1 MLSKTRS
8 LQGRRTLGSG
18 LLRRGR
24 VREPRR
30 RGEAGLQG
38 GRGGARRQ
46 RGRTGRLRGA
56 GRGGAV
62 APGGGGRRRPGGMDA
77 LEVHLQV
84 RLALG
89 AVRAV
94 RAGKGGLARVDANV
108 RTQVLV
114 AVAAPERPAAH
125 AAHHHR
131 HGSRHHTAALQ
142 HNTTQLYLLQPC
154 LLHKHKATP
163 LMKRNQYKIIK
174 VQLMAQL
181 KWSFEK

>member
-1 MLSKTRS
+1 M
-8 LQGRRTLGSG
+8 
-18 LLRRGR
+18 
-24 VREPRR
+24 REPGR

-38 GRGGARRQ
+38 GRGGARRRRQ
-46 RGRTGRLRGA
+46 RGRPGRLRGA

-62 APGGGGRRRPGGMDA
+62 APGGDRRPGGMDA
-77 LEVHLQV
+77 LEVHLQM

-108 RTQVLV
+108 RAQVLV

-131 HGSRHHTAALQ
+131 HGSRHHTAGLQ

-163 LMKRNQYKIIK
+163 LMNINQYKIIK

-181 KWSFEK
+181 R